1 MHTHDMR
8 GSSSLDRMAVGR
20 TGRVADVA
28 GGDDTALRLLEMGI
42 TPGAQVRMVGQA
54 PLGDPLE
61 LEVRLPAFASPHRRR
76 AGGDRDGLIAAGA
89 DDGPKP

>member
-61 LEVRLPAFASPHRRR
+61 LEVRGYRLSLRRTDAAR
-76 AGGDRDGLIAAGA
+76 VAIATS
-89 DDGPKP
+89 